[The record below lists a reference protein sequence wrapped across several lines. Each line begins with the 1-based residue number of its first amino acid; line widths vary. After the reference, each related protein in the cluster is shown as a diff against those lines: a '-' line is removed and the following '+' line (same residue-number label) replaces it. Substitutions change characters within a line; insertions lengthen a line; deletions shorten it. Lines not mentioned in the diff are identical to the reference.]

1 MQTKMKFNK
10 KEVYWLIGTI
20 VFVFILNLCWCKNRI
35 VF

>member
-20 VFVFILNLCWCKNRI
+20 ICFHFKLMLV
-35 VF
+35 